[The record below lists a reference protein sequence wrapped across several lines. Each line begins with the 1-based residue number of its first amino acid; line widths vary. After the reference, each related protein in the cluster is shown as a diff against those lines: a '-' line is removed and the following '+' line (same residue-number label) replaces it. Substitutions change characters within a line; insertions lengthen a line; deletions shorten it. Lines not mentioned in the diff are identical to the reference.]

1 MRRASDPRRLGT
13 GNRIAAFAGVGLVW
27 LLISAACST
36 APVGVDACKRIEQVR
51 CESAQA
57 CGISLATPV
66 HNGDSPEENVA
77 ACIRYYDDVCLHG
90 IAAPTEPATQA
101 VDACVSAI
109 INGSCDV
116 VRTPESSPA
125 CAFLIP
131 PQPAVVDAAA
141 DATDATTA
149 AIVDAA
155 GQ

>member
-1 MRRASDPRRLGT
+1 MRRGSVV
-13 GNRIAAFAGVGLVW
+13 AFASGAFVA

-36 APVGVDACKRIEQVR
+36 APVGVDACKRIEQTR

-57 CGISLATPV
+57 CGISLASPV

-77 ACIRYYDDVCLHG
+77 ACTRYYNDACLHG

-131 PQPAVVDAAA
+131 PTTAVADAASDADA
-141 DATDATTA
+141 DATT
-149 AIVDAA
+149 IVDAA